1 MDIQGLIHSA
11 KDIVEAA
18 KAIVPAAL
26 LVVAAIG
33 GVLKTIEAVIQIIAP
48 LTSWKWDDNLA
59 TMLGKLL
66 ANKIFQKK
74 D

>member
-11 KDIVEAA
+11 SAIVDAA
-18 KAIVPAAL
+18 KAVVPAAL
-26 LVVAAIG
+26 LVVAAVG
-33 GVLKTIEAVIQIIAP
+33 GVLKAVESVIQIIAP

-59 TMLGKLL
+59 TSLGKLL